1 MAASALLP
9 GYTLWRLKK
18 RRRQGRQRAG
28 NKKKKKDEKSTF
40 SYLRPLTPP
49 SLTCLTPICCH
60 PHSNVFHHNVLCKS
74 QDDSSRGGSEGQEV
88 TAGGGTPD
96 IHLSERPP
104 FYPPC
109 TLSLLLMYQSE
120 KLHTAEAPARRHLA
134 AGETRRAK
142 LESEPSL
149 VLKDNVTEIRLLLR
163 LHLMKSF
170 NQIECLRKDNN
181 IQSNSCYCKWN
192 IFSFYRQF
200 KQSLVRS

>member
-28 NKKKKKDEKSTF
+28 NKKKKKTRNPLSPTCGLWRPHLSPALPPYAATHIQMCFIIMFCAKARMIHHEGD
-40 SYLRPLTPP
+40 LRG
-49 SLTCLTPICCH
+49 
-60 PHSNVFHHNVLCKS
+60 
-74 QDDSSRGGSEGQEV
+74 RRWRR
-88 TAGGGTPD
+88 GGTPD

-120 KLHTAEAPARRHLA
+120 KLHTAEAPTRRHLA
-134 AGETRRAK
+134 AGETLRAK

-149 VLKDNVTEIRLLLR
+149 VLKDNVTEIRLLLQ
-163 LHLMKSF
+163 LHLTKSF

>member
-18 RRRQGRQRAG
+18 KKKKTGETKSREQ
-28 NKKKKKDEKSTF
+28 KKKKKDKKSTF

-74 QDDSSRGGSEGQEV
+74 QDDSSQGGSEGQEV
-88 TAGGGTPD
+88 TAGGAPD

-120 KLHTAEAPARRHLA
+120 KLRTAEAPARRHLA
-134 AGETRRAK
+134 AGETLCAK

-149 VLKDNVTEIRLLLR
+149 VLKDNVTEMRLFVTAFIWWSPSIKL
-163 LHLMKSF
+163 SV
-170 NQIECLRKDNN
+170 LRKDNK

-192 IFSFYRQF
+192 IFSFSF
-200 KQSLVRS
+200 F